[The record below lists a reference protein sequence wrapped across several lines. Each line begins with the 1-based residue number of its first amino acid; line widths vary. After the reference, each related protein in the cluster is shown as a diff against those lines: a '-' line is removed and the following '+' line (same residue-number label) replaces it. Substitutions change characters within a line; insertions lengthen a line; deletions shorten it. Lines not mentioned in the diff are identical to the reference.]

1 MNSHA
6 DIMQRRLEMDVEA
19 TQASVRKECMTDLA
33 GAATA
38 LQAAVTTVVA
48 AAEQPAQRQ
57 PTPELL
63 GICFEAV
70 FAVLGALLCWA

>member
-1 MNSHA
+1 
-6 DIMQRRLEMDVEA
+6 MQRRLEMDVEA
-19 TQASVRKECMTDLA
+19 TLASVRKECMTDLA

-48 AAEQPAQRQ
+48 AAEQPARRQ
-57 PTPELL
+57 PTQELL
-63 GICFEAV
+63 DICFEAV